1 MRRTLIAIAAAG
13 ALASGAAVAA
23 STTVQLNHD
32 TGYAG
37 FVPVQYSSD
46 RWDDRAASINER
58 EGHIKARI
66 DRGVNDGRITR
77 IEARRLYRQLASI
90 EAKERSYKSDGRLNY
105 REEAQLKRDLDS
117 LAQNVHVQ
125 LRDQDRS
132 YSYNR

>member
-46 RWDDRAASINER
+46 RWDDRAASINDR
-58 EGHIKARI
+58 EAHIKARI

-90 EAKERSYKSDGRLNY
+90 EAKERSYKSTFSCATRTGATRTT
-105 REEAQLKRDLDS
+105 A
-117 LAQNVHVQ
+117 
-125 LRDQDRS
+125 DRS
-132 YSYNR
+132 LTHPAAFRRLHSC